1 MNATLSNNFALKRRP
16 TLVQRTGL
24 LTSNRE
30 AKSSKGLKAS
40 QSPQIDLELLKRQIV
55 AAAASNDLRLFEAL
69 TRRYDQAS

>member
-1 MNATLSNNFALKRRP
+1 MMNATLSNNFTIKRRP

-24 LTSNRE
+24 LTSNRDNGPQ
-30 AKSSKGLKAS
+30 AP